1 MKFKTAF
8 VALALSVT
16 VAGVSAAQDDDTRER
31 RRELRDRIE
40 ELTDELHTLERERLR
55 GGNFDIRVMPQ
66 AFGRVS
72 PLTIFAGNR
81 ARMGISV
88 RSRANAR
95 TDSIGAV
102 VQTVTEDGP
111 ADEAGIAE
119 GDIIISFDGERLAGR
134 YPPASDNESEPAI
147 KLIDLVGERE
157 EGDVVVVELLRDGD
171 RREVEVE
178 LRPVWPGVSVWS
190 LRGNEAPFLTPSIEA
205 ETLSPPLLFMRMTLG
220 DLELVSL
227 DEDLGRYFGTSDG
240 VLVVSTPSDESLNLR
255 GGDVILSIDGRE
267 VSEPS
272 RVFRILAT
280 YESDETIE
288 MEIMRNQRRES
299 ITVMLPEGRRGGFL
313 RRRW

>member
-16 VAGVSAAQDDDTRER
+16 VTGVSAAQDDDTRER

-40 ELTDELHTLERERLR
+40 ELTDELHTLERERLL
-55 GGNFDIRVMPQ
+55 GGNLDLRVMPQ

-111 ADEAGIAE
+111 ADEAGIEE

-157 EGDVVVVELLRDGD
+157 EGDVVVVELL
-171 RREVEVE
+171 
-178 LRPVWPGVSVWS
+178 
-190 LRGNEAPFLTPSIEA
+190 
-205 ETLSPPLLFMRMTLG
+205 
-220 DLELVSL
+220 
-227 DEDLGRYFGTSDG
+227 
-240 VLVVSTPSDESLNLR
+240 
-255 GGDVILSIDGRE
+255 
-267 VSEPS
+267 
-272 RVFRILAT
+272 
-280 YESDETIE
+280 
-288 MEIMRNQRRES
+288 
-299 ITVMLPEGRRGGFL
+299 
-313 RRRW
+313 